1 MWYLDVHT
9 EENIIKNMNR
19 FGYLPKIAEY
29 IGESKSGNYKFS
41 YNMKQLVFS
50 KQGELLSDDVL
61 PRKTKRLRK
70 SEKRE
75 KRKTERETFQE
86 DYNRAKPHIEM
97 LLKEDNPLFMK
108 LSLSNQ
114 KPSQTEINLIYAK
127 NRDSLEKSLAVYQIP
142 LSFYTDGYEKKDNA
156 TFTSYVLR
164 HIKKNL
170 RNIEKAYEKAV
181 KKNMHALYIQEG
193 NTHSYT
199 AHPTQGFYICLKKA
213 EAKIPCQADSS
224 KCFSVEYAGNGLIR
238 TPYIKPAAL
247 AIIKE
252 EMRKTICR
260 KDVCLSSRMY
270 TEVKKYVNRYQQW
283 LDKRLDAVNYPSG
296 FTSTYNTTP
305 KCQIKGDDFSTVF
318 VGSGILIKNGQIRF
332 ADGIEKEFEKKRF
345 QTAFHDAKE
354 LLGSYHYVS
363 GKGVL
368 QGDTKVFAAR
378 SGITSIGVIHVPCYK
393 NSLTVWRKQ
402 LKKEIKRLDKEMEV
416 RIREQEKALIEK
428 YEKLLSDFLTQDILK
443 TVALNED
450 YITENVVCAMLRGTK
465 VNLQNPRYIENAGR
479 YNSFSKEEITT
490 VIVRLL
496 KENLLT
502 RKRIDGYYG
511 VYYLL
516 KMTLDGE
523 RCLSSIPLIKKGG
536 SIDSEK
542 HFQRYQKKETGIK
555 QYLELLDLIFEDRSF
570 FCVYQDEVFRFLKK
584 APKEFKV
591 LVKMRKSIETDK
603 FRLKVYREI
612 LKR

>member
-1 MWYLDVHT
+1 MWYLDTHT

-19 FGYLPKIAEY
+19 FGYLPQIAEY

-50 KQGELLSDDVL
+50 KQGELLSGDVL

-97 LLKEDNPLFMK
+97 LLKEDNPLFVK

-142 LSFYTDGYEKKDNA
+142 LSFHTDGYEKKDNA

-164 HIKKNL
+164 YVKKNL

-181 KKNMHALYIQEG
+181 KKNMRALYIQEG
-193 NTHSYT
+193 NTHSYI

-238 TPYIKPAAL
+238 TPYIKPAAP

-283 LDKRLDAVNYPSG
+283 LDKR
-296 FTSTYNTTP
+296 
-305 KCQIKGDDFSTVF
+305 
-318 VGSGILIKNGQIRF
+318 
-332 ADGIEKEFEKKRF
+332 
-345 QTAFHDAKE
+345 
-354 LLGSYHYVS
+354 
-363 GKGVL
+363 
-368 QGDTKVFAAR
+368 
-378 SGITSIGVIHVPCYK
+378 
-393 NSLTVWRKQ
+393 
-402 LKKEIKRLDKEMEV
+402 
-416 RIREQEKALIEK
+416 
-428 YEKLLSDFLTQDILK
+428 
-443 TVALNED
+443 
-450 YITENVVCAMLRGTK
+450 
-465 VNLQNPRYIENAGR
+465 
-479 YNSFSKEEITT
+479 
-490 VIVRLL
+490 
-496 KENLLT
+496 
-502 RKRIDGYYG
+502 IDGYYG

-523 RCLSSIPLIKKGG
+523 RCLSFIPLIKKGG

>member
-318 VGSGILIKNGQIRF
+318 VGSEILIKNGQIRF
-332 ADGIEKEFEKKRF
+332 ADGI
-345 QTAFHDAKE
+345 
-354 LLGSYHYVS
+354 VS
-363 GKGVL
+363 
-368 QGDTKVFAAR
+368 
-378 SGITSIGVIHVPCYK
+378 
-393 NSLTVWRKQ
+393 
-402 LKKEIKRLDKEMEV
+402 
-416 RIREQEKALIEK
+416 
-428 YEKLLSDFLTQDILK
+428 
-443 TVALNED
+443 
-450 YITENVVCAMLRGTK
+450 
-465 VNLQNPRYIENAGR
+465 
-479 YNSFSKEEITT
+479 
-490 VIVRLL
+490 
-496 KENLLT
+496 
-502 RKRIDGYYG
+502 
-511 VYYLL
+511 
-516 KMTLDGE
+516 
-523 RCLSSIPLIKKGG
+523 
-536 SIDSEK
+536 
-542 HFQRYQKKETGIK
+542 
-555 QYLELLDLIFEDRSF
+555 
-570 FCVYQDEVFRFLKK
+570 
-584 APKEFKV
+584 
-591 LVKMRKSIETDK
+591 
-603 FRLKVYREI
+603 
-612 LKR
+612 